1 MKRTSFGGLGEA
13 SYMSVEEREQKQI
26 GFKRLPVL

>member
-1 MKRTSFGGLGEA
+1 MKKKSFGGLGDA

-26 GFKRLPVL
+26 GFRRLIP